1 MNNMNKHYNSKP
13 LSKST
18 INNILANNLS
28 NLVSTDTSEQKEIFA
43 EEKVK
48 AVSNDQIKILSQNI
62 EFDSLHPEDNIKQ
75 FLMFA
80 RNVISRYEGNQQR
93 QSELELEQQDVEHV
107 MELSNNQDIVGGYRL
122 YRKLADIRRERR
134 TCKNESDLLKPLYD
148 YLKQNSIMNDLSRLQ
163 GSCRVSKETISKRQ
177 YTLRTNIL

>member
-1 MNNMNKHYNSKP
+1 MNKHYNSKP

-18 INNILANNLS
+18 INNILANNPS
-28 NLVSTDTSEQKEIFA
+28 NLVSTDTSEQKEVFT

-134 TCKNESDLLKPLYD
+134 MYKNESDLLKPLYD